1 MHMYIFYKYVVCVPQ
16 LNGLSQ
22 MKYSYKTFGLVRSQ
36 QKGSTISSASTTTAT
51 AVTIR
56 HNFVKLGNTQPP
68 WRFGLAFHSAIVLSM
83 VLGSP
88 SQ

>member
-1 MHMYIFYKYVVCVPQ
+1 MYIFYKYVVCVQQ

-36 QKGSTISSASTTTAT
+36 QTKRFYISSASTTTAT

-56 HNFVKLGNTQPP
+56 HSFVKLGNTQPP
-68 WRFGLAFHSAIVLSM
+68 WRFGLAFHSPIVLSM
-83 VLGSP
+83 VLGSL